1 MIRYH
6 LHGRMSKDSD
16 WHYLCSCWE
25 WELKEKS
32 DHYFKTWRY
41 VRADQLDVGKINE
54 RYL

>member
-1 MIRYH
+1 MIRYQVY
-6 LHGRMSKDSD
+6 GRMGIDAD

-25 WELKEKS
+25 HELKELT
-32 DHYFKTWRY
+32 DYYFSTWRY